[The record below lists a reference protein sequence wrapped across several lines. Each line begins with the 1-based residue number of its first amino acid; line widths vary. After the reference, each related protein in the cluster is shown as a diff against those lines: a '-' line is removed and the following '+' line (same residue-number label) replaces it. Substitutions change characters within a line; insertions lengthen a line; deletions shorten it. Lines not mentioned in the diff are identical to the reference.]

1 MKRLGLYIHIPFC
14 LRKCNYCDFYS
25 IAHSAEQEKAYIKAL
40 CDHINREAHLY
51 RNCEFDT
58 IYIGGGTPSI
68 LSSES
73 IEAIAVAIKNS
84 LKTTQ
89 GAEFS
94 IELNPCSITKEKLL
108 TYKSVGINRLS
119 IGMQSSHNEELV
131 CLGRLHT
138 IEELEK
144 GFLLARQCGFD
155 NISIDLMFGLPNQ
168 SVDAFGKTVEYAV
181 SLNPEH
187 ISAYG
192 LKIEENTPFGK
203 NVNSL
208 SLPTEDEDYD
218 MYMLLCNTL
227 KQNGYEQYEISNFS
241 KKGLRSRHNMKYWL
255 CQEYVGF
262 GPSAHSYFNGVRYYY
277 HSDLKRYLCAT
288 QEKVCE
294 DCETKGQT
302 GIERM
307 DEYVMLRLRLSDGID
322 EKEFE
327 RTFGVQFLSEYSK
340 IENFIKSGH
349 VSHKNSKFSF
359 TTDGFFVS
367 NYILS
372 EILH

>member
-25 IAHSAEQEKAYIKAL
+25 VAHSLEQEKAYINAL
-40 CDHINREAHLY
+40 CDHIEKESRLY
-51 RNCEFDT
+51 KAYEFDT

-68 LSSES
+68 LSPES
-73 IEAIAVAIKNS
+73 IVEIAKAIEKCLN
-84 LKTTQ
+84 TTQ
-89 GAEFS
+89 GKEFS
-94 IELNPCSITKEKLL
+94 IELNPCSITKEKLQ
-108 TYKSVGINRLS
+108 TYKRVGINRLS
-119 IGMQSSHNEELV
+119 IGMQSAHDKELK

-138 IEELEK
+138 KKELER
-144 GFLLARQCGFD
+144 GFLLARECGFD

-168 SVDAFGKTVEYAV
+168 SVEDFGKTVEYAV

-192 LKIEENTPFGK
+192 LKIEENTPFGR

-208 SLPTEDEDYD
+208 SLPTEDEDYE

-227 KQNGYEQYEISNFS
+227 KQSGYEQYEISNFS
-241 KKGLRSRHNMKYWL
+241 KKGFRSRHNMKYWL

-262 GPSAHSYFNGVRYYY
+262 GPAAHSYFNGERYYY
-277 HSDLKRYLCAT
+277 HNDINEYIYKSRDKII
-288 QEKVCE
+288 E
-294 DCETKGQT
+294 DYKLGKPTEAEQ
-302 GIERM
+302 M

-322 EKEFE
+322 EGEFE
-327 RTFGVQFLSEYSK
+327 DAFGISFLSEYSK
-340 IENFIKSGH
+340 IENFVKTGH
-349 VSHKNSKFSF
+349 VSHQNSKFSF
-359 TTDGFFVS
+359 TTEGFFVS